1 MRRLG
6 GWALA
11 IAIAAGAAGAGPGAA
26 YAAWSGSGI
35 VAGQVQAA
43 TMPGGSAPTVSVI
56 GHSVTVTWTAGTVL
70 GQSVTGYTVKRY
82 NGAGVAQAVGAG
94 CSGKLTTLTC
104 TESSVPSGAWTYT
117 VTPSL
122 DSWVGAE
129 SPASAAATVL
139 APGVSITSPTTVTSL
154 PATVSASLTGYTAGQ
169 TVAFKLDSATGT
181 TLTGTLLPTS
191 IPAAGAATATITLPA
206 GTAQGAH
213 TIYAVGSGGET
224 TTAALTVDRPTVS
237 SAVIA
242 KSTGGAPGAIKQAGT
257 YFVYANVTGSGS
269 PPAGLG
275 SLTADTSTITTG
287 STAAALSSGSYTVG
301 GQSYNYRSAQL
312 TAKSTLSAGTDSFTV
327 KVTDSAGTATSTSY
341 SVTVDNTAPRT
352 SNIQT
357 TNVAGGTAGKPEA
370 GDTVTFTYTKA
381 VDPNTV
387 LSGWDGSA
395 QSVVVNI
402 IDGGTSGD
410 DKLEVLNASTQA
422 QLPLGSVDLG
432 RKDYVTKTTT
442 FGASGTAA
450 SMVMSGATITV
461 TLGTPSATTTT
472 AASTGTMVWTPSTTV
487 TDAAGNAV
495 ASNSANE
502 SGAGDKDF

>member
-6 GWALA
+6 GWVLA
-11 IAIAAGAAGAGPGAA
+11 IAVAAGAAGAGPGAA
-26 YAAWSGSGI
+26 YAAWSGNGI
-35 VAGQVQAA
+35 VTGQVQAA

-56 GHSVTVTWTAGTVL
+56 GHTVTVSWTAGTVL

-82 NGAGVAQAVGAG
+82 SGAGIAQAVGAG
-94 CSGKLTTLTC
+94 CSGTHITLTC
-104 TESSVPSGAWTYT
+104 TESSVPSGTWTYT

-191 IPAAGAATATITLPA
+191 IPAAGAATASITLPA

-224 TTAALTVDRPTVS
+224 TTATLTVNRPTAA

-242 KSTGGAPGAIKQAGT
+242 KSTGGASGAIKQGGT

-269 PPAGLG
+269 PPAGLA

-287 STAAALSSGSYTVG
+287 STTAALSSGSYTVG

-312 TAKSTLSAGTDSFTV
+312 TAKSSLAAGTSAFTV
-327 KVTDSAGTATSTSY
+327 KVTDTAGTATTTNY
-341 SVTVDNTAPRT
+341 SVTVDNTAPRA
-352 SNIQT
+352 NDIQT
-357 TNVAGGTAGKPEA
+357 ANAAGGTAGKPEA

-387 LSGWDGSA
+387 LSGWGGSA
-395 QSVVVNI
+395 QSVVAEIV
-402 IDGGTSGD
+402 DGATGD
-410 DKLEVLNASTQA
+410 DTLEVLNASTMT
-422 QLPLGSVDLG
+422 QLPLGTVDLG
-432 RKDYVTKTTT
+432 RKDYVTRTTT

-450 SMVMSGATITV
+450 TMVLSGSAITV
-461 TLGTPSATTTT
+461 TLGTPSATAGTAT
-472 AASTGTMVWTPSTTV
+472 AAGAMTWTPLTAV
-487 TDAAGNAV
+487 TDPAGNAV
-495 ASNSANE
+495 ATNSANE
-502 SGAGDKDF
+502 SGASDKDF

>member
-1 MRRLG
+1 MKRLSR
-6 GWALA
+6 WLLA
-11 IAIAAGAAGAGPGAA
+11 VAVAMAAGPGAA
-26 YAAWSGSGI
+26 YAAWSGGGI
-35 VAGQVQAA
+35 ATGQVQAA
-43 TMPGGSAPTVSVI
+43 TMPVGSAPTVSLT
-56 GHSVTVTWTAGTVL
+56 GHTVTVSWTAGTVQ
-70 GQSVTGYTVKRY
+70 GQSVTGYAVKRY
-82 NGAGVAQAVGAG
+82 NAAGIAQAVGAG
-94 CSGKLTTLTC
+94 CSGTLTTLSC
-104 TESSVPSGAWTYT
+104 TESSVPAGAWTYT

-122 DSWVGAE
+122 DAWLGAE
-129 SPASAAATVL
+129 SPRSAAVTVL
-139 APGVSITSPTTVTSL
+139 APGLSITSPTTVTSL
-154 PATVSASLTGYTAGQ
+154 PATVTASLTGYTAGQ
-169 TVAFKLDSATGT
+169 TVSFKLDGATGT
-181 TLTGTLLPTS
+181 TLSSTLSPTS

-213 TIYAVGSGGET
+213 TIYAVGSQAET
-224 TTAALTVDRPTVS
+224 ASATLTVNRPTVAT
-237 SAVIA
+237 AVID
-242 KSTGGAPGAIKQAGT
+242 KSAGGLASAIKQGGT
-257 YFVYANVTGSGS
+257 YYVYANVTGSGT
-269 PPAGLG
+269 PPAGLA
-275 SLTADTSTITTG
+275 SLTADVSAISTSQ
-287 STAAALSSGSYTVG
+287 SAAALSSGTYTVD
-301 GQSYNYRSAQL
+301 GQSYNYRSALL

-327 KVTDSAGTATSTSY
+327 KLTDSAGTATSTSY

-370 GDTVTFTYTKA
+370 GDTVIFTYTKA
-381 VDPNTV
+381 VDPTTV

-410 DKLEVLNASTQA
+410 DKLEVLNASTLA

-450 SMVMSGATITV
+450 SMLMSGSAITV
-461 TLGTPSATTTT
+461 TLGTPSSTAGT

-495 ASNSANE
+495 SANTVNE
-502 SGAGDKDF
+502 SGASDKDF